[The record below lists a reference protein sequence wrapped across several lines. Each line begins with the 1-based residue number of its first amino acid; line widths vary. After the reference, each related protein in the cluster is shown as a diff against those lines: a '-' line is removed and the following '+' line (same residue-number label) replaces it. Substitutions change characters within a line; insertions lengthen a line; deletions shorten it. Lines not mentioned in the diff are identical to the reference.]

1 MMKSFGYIGDFIIEL
16 YENGFENDKELTFA
30 IEELKKLL

>member
-1 MMKSFGYIGDFIIEL
+1 MKSLGYSGDFIVEL

-30 IEELKKLL
+30 VNELRKML